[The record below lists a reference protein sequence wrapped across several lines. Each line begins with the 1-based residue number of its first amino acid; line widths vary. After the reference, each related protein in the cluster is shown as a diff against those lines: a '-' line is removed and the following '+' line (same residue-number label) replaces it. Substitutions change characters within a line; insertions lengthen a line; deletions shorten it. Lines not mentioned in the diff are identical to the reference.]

1 MSEIEHYLAP
11 ATLDEA
17 AEALRGGEATI
28 LAAGT
33 DLMLQA
39 AEGRVAFKR
48 TLVNI
53 TRLAELKGISVGGGE
68 IRLGALTTIT
78 ELMENAEV
86 QKHLPALVEAGDQF
100 ASDQLRNAATIGG
113 NIANASPAGDMLVP
127 FLIYDARV
135 ELASKPDGKLET
147 RAVPMAEFFSGPG
160 QTVARADEIVTAA
173 ILPLPPAGQWSTF
186 YKFGVRP
193 ALDISTISFGL
204 AGVREAGALVQ
215 VRVAFGAVAAT
226 PVRAA
231 KTEAALEGAKLD
243 AESIA
248 RIAAVARDEIKPIDD
263 LRASAWYR
271 QEMMHNMIKRTLTN
285 AAAPAD

>member
-1 MSEIEHYLAP
+1 MSEIEHYLA
-11 ATLDEA
+11 ATSLDEA
-17 AEALRGGEATI
+17 VEALRGGEATI

-33 DLMLQA
+33 DLMPQA
-39 AEGRVAFKR
+39 EEGRVAFKR

-53 TRLAELKGISVGGGE
+53 ARVPELKGISVVGGE

-78 ELMENAEV
+78 ELMENADV

-113 NIANASPAGDMLVP
+113 NISNASPAGDMLVP
-127 FLIYDARV
+127 FLIYDAVV
-135 ELASKPDGKLET
+135 ELASKPNGKLET

-173 ILPLPPAGQWSTF
+173 ILPVPPKGHWSTF
-186 YKFGVRP
+186 YKFGARP

-204 AGVREAGALVQ
+204 AGVFEAGALVHA
-215 VRVAFGAVAAT
+215 RAAFGAVAPT
-226 PVRAA
+226 PIRAA
-231 KTEAALEGAKLD
+231 KTEAALEGTKLD
-243 AESIA
+243 ADSIA
-248 RIAAVARDEIKPIDD
+248 KIAAVARDEITPIDD

-271 QEMMHNMIKRTLTN
+271 QEMMHNMIKRTLSN
-285 AAAPAD
+285 AAAAAD